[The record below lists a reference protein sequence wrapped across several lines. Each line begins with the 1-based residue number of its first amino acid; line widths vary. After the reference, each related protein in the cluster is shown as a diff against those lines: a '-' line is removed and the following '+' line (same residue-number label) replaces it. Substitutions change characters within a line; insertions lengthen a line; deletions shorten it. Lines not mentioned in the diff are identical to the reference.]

1 VATGYNNMRAVIFFL
16 LMLGTVA
23 ASSGRTHALE
33 TENRNLRVPILLYH
47 QVEPVA
53 VNDMIVSVTSFKSQ
67 LAYLK
72 DNGYTVIPLLEL
84 VQYLRGQGPM
94 PPAKSVVIAID
105 DGRSSVYTQMFQSIK
120 EYRLPVTLFIYPSA
134 ISNAAYAM
142 TWGQLKE
149 LKDSGLFDIQ
159 SHTYWHP
166 NFMKER
172 KKLTRQAYLDF
183 VEHQLVS
190 SRKILTQKFGG
201 QVNML
206 AWPFGLHDDELEQQ
220 AAAAGY
226 IAAFTIDRRPVTTSE
241 HIMALPRYIVTN
253 QSVGPAFARFLND
266 ATAPR
271 SQRDSR

>member
-1 VATGYNNMRAVIFFL
+1 MRAVIFFL
-16 LMLGTVA
+16 LVLGTSA
-23 ASSGRTHALE
+23 ALSGPTPALE

-53 VNDMIVSVTSFKSQ
+53 GNEMIVSVASFKSQ
-67 LAYLK
+67 LASLK

-94 PPAKSVVIAID
+94 PPARSVVIAID

-134 ISNAAYAM
+134 ISNASYAM

-172 KKLTRQAYLDF
+172 KKLTRQAYLAF

-190 SRKILTQKFGG
+190 SRRVLTQKFGG

-226 IAAFTIDRRPVTTSE
+226 IAAFTIDRRPVTASE
-241 HIMALPRYIVTN
+241 HIMALPRYIMTN
-253 QSVGPAFARFLND
+253 QTVGPAFARLLNG
-266 ATAPR
+266 AAAPR
-271 SQRDSR
+271 SERDSR